1 VKLKVKQKS
10 NQTVIRVT
18 LEKSEE
24 IVDRELAML
33 TSNTKKSLFRPT
45 LKKRFLFM
53 GDSLEYIGPQS
64 VSLTTYLKNIISK
77 QNFYFIAN
85 YFSYQ
90 LSANCKSFSQ

>member
-1 VKLKVKQKS
+1 MKLKVKQKS

-64 VSLTTYLKNIISK
+64 VSLKPI
-77 QNFYFIAN
+77 
-85 YFSYQ
+85 
-90 LSANCKSFSQ
+90 